1 MFSFFFINPLFDDI
15 PKQNIGMKA
24 SPSQLNLKINVYEKS
39 ENTETFFDFCILIIN
54 RHKRSR

>member
-1 MFSFFFINPLFDDI
+1 MTC

-24 SPSQLNLKINVYEKS
+24 LPSHLNLKIKVYEKS
-39 ENTETFFDFCILIIN
+39 ENTETFFDFCIFIIN